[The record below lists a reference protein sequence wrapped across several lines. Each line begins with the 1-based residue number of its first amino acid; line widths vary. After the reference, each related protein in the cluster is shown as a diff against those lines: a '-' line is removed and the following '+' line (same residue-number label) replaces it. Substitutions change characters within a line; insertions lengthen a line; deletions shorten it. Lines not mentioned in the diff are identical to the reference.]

1 MRWEVYYEK
10 LSDWAVSTAVSR
22 MGQLESFGPPEEVLD
37 AVNIIA
43 FEDDKGALR
52 LLKKA
57 LAAGVR
63 FTGDQLSELCLICDE
78 ETLKQ
83 AVLRCAD
90 RFSAAD
96 LDALYGFCDEELL
109 VEIAHKRGLGLP
121 ASLADYA
128 EAMRFGPETEEASA
142 FSPETLAGEY
152 DYILDCLLSAHG
164 NLEDAYK
171 FAAIAASSGD
181 RAPTVVKYY
190 RLHDAQESLAR
201 ALEAWERLEPRYRGT
216 VSLEGLRHGIGSGT
230 ALQNFFAGNVFTN
243 MLVRRRIRVVLKRVA
258 AAYNAVL
265 KLRKAL

>member
-1 MRWEVYYEK
+1 MRWEVYYGK

-22 MGQLESFGPPEEVLD
+22 MAQLESFGPPEEVVD

-90 RFSAAD
+90 WFSTAD

-109 VEIAHKRGLGLP
+109 VEIAHKRRIGLP

-128 EAMRFGPETEEASA
+128 EAMRFSPETEEDSA
-142 FSPETLAGEY
+142 FSPEELAGEY
-152 DYILDCLLSAHG
+152 DYILDCLLRAHG
-164 NLEDAYK
+164 HLEEAYK
-171 FAAIAASSGD
+171 FAAMAASSGD
-181 RAPTVVKYY
+181 RAPTVVQY
-190 RLHDAQESLAR
+190 RRRYDAQEPLDR

-230 ALQNFFAGNVFTN
+230 ALRNFFTGNVFTN

-258 AAYNAVL
+258 TAYNAVL
-265 KLRKAL
+265 RLRGSL